1 MNYLDPAQNKK
12 LAAYL
17 AKADV
22 YTGAAIK
29 EALKLVS
36 RELEATKANIEAH
49 YKRTEDALYQLDRRM
64 AEHEAAVQKMM
75 DVDPTT
81 LSRAQLTR
89 LARKLNL

>member
-1 MNYLDPAQNKK
+1 MNYLDPADNKK

-17 AKADV
+17 GRVDMA
-22 YTGAAIK
+22 TGAAIK

-36 RELEATKANIEAH
+36 RELEAKKAEIDDH
-49 YKRTEDALYQLDRRM
+49 YKRTEDALYKLDRRM
-64 AEHEAAVQKMM
+64 ADFESSVHKMM

-89 LARKLNL
+89 LARKLSL

>member
-1 MNYLDPAQNKK
+1 MNYLDPADNKK
-12 LAAYL
+12 LAAYI
-17 AKADV
+17 AKSDV
-22 YTGAAIK
+22 HTGAAIK

-36 RELEATKANIEAH
+36 RELEATKASIEAH
-49 YKRTEDALYQLDRRM
+49 YKRTEDALYKLDRRI
-64 AEHEAAVQKMM
+64 AEHEAAVSKMM